1 MSPALQL
8 ALLGTTLML
17 SRVQALICQW
27 GTHISVRNV
36 SELPLEWSSGQQTCE
51 DGWGCQDTLILIEN
65 GEKVNVL
72 ISKGCTP
79 MADQDVLIREHR
91 AGPGIAILSYTHVCR
106 QKDNCNSMST
116 SLPLWTLP
124 STTGVRGLGR
134 GRGGRGRFCHL
145 SA

>member
-1 MSPALQL
+1 M
-8 ALLGTTLML
+8 
-17 SRVQALICQW
+17 
-27 GTHISVRNV
+27 
-36 SELPLEWSSGQQTCE
+36 
-51 DGWGCQDTLILIEN
+51 
-65 GEKVNVL
+65 NVL

-91 AGPGIAILSYTHVCR
+91 AGPGIAIVSYTHVCR

-134 GRGGRGRFCHL
+134 GRGSGAEKGLAAQGSSR
-145 SA
+145 AEEWK